1 LELNQLSSKIWDL
14 ICVGGGP
21 AGLSCAIRAA
31 ESGRSV
37 LILEAS
43 SGSAT
48 AGSMMVDGYPGFFS
62 ITRQELLDKMARQ
75 AKYHATIKYA
85 ERVSR
90 LELQDEIK
98 KIYTKVSRGE
108 FFAEEVLYQSK
119 TVLIATGLHPKKL
132 GVPGEIKFES
142 KGIYYNNPPEA
153 NYEEKNLA
161 IIGHTSWAVRNAL
174 HYDALGAHVSLITA
188 RNTFNAHPALLRRL
202 NESFVEIRFGHE
214 VLSFE
219 GGEKVSKVILK
230 DKNGKK
236 VSISANIFIVL
247 SSKIKNRELFLN
259 TGLALTPRGT
269 IIVNSANQDTN
280 LQGVFA
286 AGSATSGDSIVGVG
300 AAEGQKAA
308 MQISR
313 YLDKIEKKESK
324 DIPEKQKL
332 SLDQRFVEGRSVIIE
347 KEDLSPEIVKW
358 VVKAPRIAK
367 KSLPGQFVILRVTE
381 HGERIPLTVAGM
393 DKDAGTITL
402 IFQKIGKSTK
412 LMGELKA
419 GDHILNL
426 LGPLGIPVEIE
437 KWGTVVVLGGGCG
450 VAPVLPKTRAIKEI
464 GNYLI
469 SIISAR
475 TGSLLI
481 CRDEM
486 NEPSDELH
494 IATDDGS
501 LGHHGFGLDILVKF
515 LEEGRKIDH
524 VVAVGPIPMM
534 RAVCKVTEEYEI
546 PTIVSLAPL
555 MVDGTGMCGA
565 CRVSIDGEVKF
576 ACVDGPNFDGHK
588 VDFEELMLRSRAYR
602 YEERISFERM
612 ARQS

>member
-1 LELNQLSSKIWDL
+1 MSSKIWDL

-21 AGLSCAIRAA
+21 AGLSCAIRTA
-31 ESGRSV
+31 ELGRSV
-37 LILEAS
+37 LVLEAR

-48 AGSMMVDGYPGFFS
+48 AGSMTVDGYPGFFS

-90 LELQDEIK
+90 LELQDDIK
-98 KIYTKVSRGE
+98 KIYTKISRGE
-108 FFAEEVLYQSK
+108 FFTEEVMYQSK

-132 GVPGEIKFES
+132 GVPGERKFKS

-153 NYEEKNLA
+153 EYEEKNLVV
-161 IIGHTSWAVRNAL
+161 IGHTSWAVRNAL

-188 RNTFNAHPALLRRL
+188 RDVFNAHPALLRRL

-219 GGEKVSKVILK
+219 GGDKVNKVILK
-230 DKNGKK
+230 DRNGKK
-236 VSISANIFIVL
+236 ASISADLIIVL
-247 SSKIKNRELFLN
+247 SSKIRNRELFLN

-269 IIVNSANQDTN
+269 IIANSADQDTN

-286 AGSATSGDSIVGVG
+286 AGSATRGDSIVGVD

-313 YLDKIEKKESK
+313 YLDNLEKEELK
-324 DIPEKQKL
+324 DKPEKQKL

-347 KEDLSPEIVKW
+347 KEDLSTEIIKW

-367 KSLPGQFVILRVTE
+367 KTLPGQFVILRVTD
-381 HGERIPLTVAGM
+381 HGERIPLTVADM
-393 DKDAGTITL
+393 DKEAGTITL

-426 LGPLGIPVEIE
+426 LGPLGLPVEIK

-464 GNYLI
+464 GNYVI

-475 TGSLLI
+475 TEPLLI
-481 CRDEM
+481 CKDEM

-494 IATDDGS
+494 IATDDGT

-524 VVAVGPIPMM
+524 VVAVGPVPMM
-534 RAVCKVTEEYEI
+534 RAVSKVTKEYGI
-546 PTIVSLAPL
+546 PTTVSLAPL

-565 CRVSIDGEVKF
+565 CRVTIDGEIKF

-588 VDFEELMLRSRAYR
+588 VDFEELMLRSRAYK

-612 ARQS
+612 SRQS

>member
-1 LELNQLSSKIWDL
+1 LSSKIWDL

-21 AGLSCAIRAA
+21 AGLSCAIRTA
-31 ESGRSV
+31 ELGRSV
-37 LILEAS
+37 LVLEAR

-48 AGSMMVDGYPGFFS
+48 AGSMTVDGYPGFFS

-90 LELQDEIK
+90 LELQDDIK
-98 KIYTKVSRGE
+98 KIYTKISRGE
-108 FFAEEVLYQSK
+108 FFTEEVMYQSK

-132 GVPGEIKFES
+132 GVPGERKFKS

-153 NYEEKNLA
+153 EYEEKNLVV
-161 IIGHTSWAVRNAL
+161 IGHTSWAVRNAL

-188 RNTFNAHPALLRRL
+188 RDVFNAHPALLRRL

-219 GGEKVSKVILK
+219 GGDKVNKVILK
-230 DKNGKK
+230 DRNGKK
-236 VSISANIFIVL
+236 ASISADLIIVL
-247 SSKIKNRELFLN
+247 SSKIRNRELFLN
-259 TGLALTPRGT
+259 AGLALTPRGT
-269 IIVNSANQDTN
+269 IIANSADQDTN

-286 AGSATSGDSIVGVG
+286 AGSATRGDSIVGVD

-313 YLDKIEKKESK
+313 YLDNLEKEESK
-324 DIPEKQKL
+324 DKPEKQKL

-347 KEDLSPEIVKW
+347 KEDLSTEIIKW

-367 KSLPGQFVILRVTE
+367 KTLPGQFVILRVTD
-381 HGERIPLTVAGM
+381 HGERIPLTVADM
-393 DKDAGTITL
+393 DKEAGTITL

-426 LGPLGIPVEIE
+426 LGPLGLPVEIK

-464 GNYLI
+464 GNYVI

-475 TGSLLI
+475 TEPLLI
-481 CRDEM
+481 CKDEM

-494 IATDDGS
+494 IATDDGT

-524 VVAVGPIPMM
+524 VVAVGPVPMM
-534 RAVCKVTEEYEI
+534 RAVSKVTKEYGI
-546 PTIVSLAPL
+546 PTTVSLAPL

-565 CRVSIDGEVKF
+565 CRVTIDGEIKF